1 MPSPAPQAERRKKP
15 RVPVDFA
22 VVVHMP
28 DEDPMSALA
37 KDVSEVG
44 IAVRCAAKLPL
55 LTKVELELDLPKAET
70 KDPVRGRV
78 VRCTPVSKTT
88 RVHDLGIEFT
98 SLPSVV
104 RAAILASIKKAAA
117 R

>member
-1 MPSPAPQAERRKKP
+1 MPSPSPQAERRKKP

-22 VVVHMP
+22 VVLRLP
-28 DEDPMSALA
+28 DDEPTSALA

-44 IAVRCAAKLPL
+44 IAVRCAAKVSLH
-55 LTKVELELDLPKAET
+55 TKIELELDLPKAVT

-78 VRCTPVSKTT
+78 VRCTPLNSQS
-88 RVHDLGIEFT
+88 RVHDIGIEFV

-104 RAAILASIKKAAA
+104 RAAIVACVTKA
-117 R
+117 RTR

>member
-15 RVPVDFA
+15 RVPLDFA
-22 VVVHMP
+22 VVVRLP
-28 DEDPMSALA
+28 EEDPMSALA

-44 IAVRCAAKLPL
+44 IAVRCAAKVALH
-55 LTKVELELDLPKAET
+55 TKVELELDLPKAAS

-98 SLPSVV
+98 SLPAVV
-104 RAAILASIKKAAA
+104 RAAIVASVKKAAA